1 MCGIDGQPLRPVKD
15 ALIGRTVGGRHRLIS
30 RLGTGGM
37 SAVYL
42 ARHVLID
49 RLVAVKTL
57 RRDLAKDPVQRDRFV
72 REARAVNRINHENI
86 VEITDFGE
94 THDGIVY
101 LVMEFV
107 PGEPLNKAL
116 DMGRFDTTRALR
128 LCREMGSALGRAHE
142 MGVVHRD
149 LKPDNILL
157 VARKDGTESVKIL
170 DFGIAKILDAPSLTG
185 SQQIFGTPGY
195 IAPEYIQ
202 STDIDGRSDL
212 YSLGVILYEM
222 ATGALPFD
230 YEYPGDLLVKH
241 VTEPPIPPS
250 QRYPGIQPALEEFI
264 LRCLEKLP
272 DDRFRDAYHFLDE
285 LELMAD
291 RLGGPDSWGAPALE
305 SRVTPA
311 ASERMHADAIEAIVQ
326 HTIPAP
332 PPDMVEEGAIPQP
345 PPLLAPERERGSEEG
360 LGPAGVRRWRERF
373 DALDTLA
380 RNERGAVDDAEDAK
394 DLERARQLLV
404 CLEECVADTAEHQR
418 QLEALAAG
426 ARDFRVTLGRA
437 IDRLARSQSIGK
449 RDELRLDAKRREL
462 RAARAVHT
470 KARDSEGRAD
480 ALLWEQAAVEQAL
493 REVLGSIALG
503 QSQLGELRHELTQR
517 NDEAEA
523 RIAEA
528 VCLSQAGMA
537 RADELANELRMPL
550 DRVEAKIRSRWE

>member
-1 MCGIDGQPLRPVKD
+1 MKVCPSCGARYGDDAIMCGIDGQPLLPVKD

-30 RLGTGGM
+30 RLGAGGM

-107 PGEPLNKAL
+107 PGEPLKKAL
-116 DMGRFDTTRALR
+116 EKGRFDTTRALR

-157 VARKDGTESVKIL
+157 TARKDGAESVKIL

-202 STDIDGRSDL
+202 SMDIDGRSDL

-241 VTEPPIPPS
+241 VTEAPIPPS
-250 QRYPGIQPALEEFI
+250 ARYPEIQPALEVFI

-291 RLGGPDSWGAPALE
+291 RLGGPDTWSAPALT
-305 SRVTPA
+305 S
-311 ASERMHADAIEAIVQ
+311 HATQPPPEPTHVEAIDAIVS

-332 PPDMVEEGAIPQP
+332 PPDMVGESSIPQP
-345 PPLLAPERERGSEEG
+345 PPLLAPERDEGSEEG
-360 LGPAGVRRWRERF
+360 LGPVGVRRWRERF

-380 RNERGAVDDAEDAK
+380 RNERGAVDDGDVAA
-394 DLERARQLLV
+394 DLEHARQLLV
-404 CLEECVADTAEHQR
+404 GLEECVADTAECQHR
-418 QLEALAAG
+418 LEALATG

-437 IDRLARSQSIGK
+437 IDRLARSQSVGK
-449 RDELRLDAKRREL
+449 RNELRLGTKRREL
-462 RAARAVHT
+462 RASRAEHT
-470 KARDSEGRAD
+470 KAGDSEGRAD
-480 ALLWEQAAVEQAL
+480 ALLWEQAAVEQVL
-493 REVLGSIALG
+493 RDVLGGIALG
-503 QSQLGELRHELTQR
+503 KSQLGELRDELTQR

-523 RIAEA
+523 R
-528 VCLSQAGMA
+528 
-537 RADELANELRMPL
+537 
-550 DRVEAKIRSRWE
+550 